1 MRIENRNNREKGKG
15 KVKRKGRK
23 HDKKAC
29 IDRLSFPF
37 LLRKPLSKIPEA
49 ATSSYLGPFPR
60 MHNLDGITQ

>member
-23 HDKKAC
+23 HD
-29 IDRLSFPF
+29 
-37 LLRKPLSKIPEA
+37 RKPLSKILEVA
-49 ATSSYLGPFPR
+49 KSSYLGPFPR